1 MACLPWAGPCV
12 ESQLSLESLDGER
25 WWELAVTGSR
35 FLKKGRSP
43 LPASHSLVCFAEAQ
57 HKLCKAL
64 KSTESLLRA
73 RHCWKIQE
81 LEPNWSWFWFGSCSI
96 VWDLEGFKESFK
108 SFKTLKKKKTKT
120 QKNSQLCS
128 QLESLKLFISILP
141 LSLQPDLFVNWDQR
155 KWLATVEHCVS
166 QKGSICLVAFQ

>member
-108 SFKTLKKKKTKT
+108 SFKTLKKKKPKHKKT
-120 QKNSQLCS
+120 VSFVLSWNPWSS
-128 QLESLKLFISILP
+128 SSVSF
-141 LSLQPDLFVNWDQR
+141 LSLSSLTSSLTGTR
-155 KWLATVEHCVS
+155 
-166 QKGSICLVAFQ
+166 GSD